1 MWGSIQMFTLQALPI
16 FIGICLVVSILSLTL
31 ILELLSKIFTPLLVL
46 LDIPTQLS
54 PGILFSII
62 RKDDMLLFNMNG
74 SLFIQSL
81 TVWLLVFLSST
92 FTVCSVIMTMII
104 RQLGWLEGLKLIIR
118 QMVTSTCCI
127 ILLGTMT

>member
-1 MWGSIQMFTLQALPI
+1 
-16 FIGICLVVSILSLTL
+16 
-31 ILELLSKIFTPLLVL
+31 
-46 LDIPTQLS
+46 
-54 PGILFSII
+54 
-62 RKDDMLLFNMNG
+62 MLLFNMNG

>member
-31 ILELLSKIFTPLLVL
+31 ILELLSKIFTPLLL

>member
-1 MWGSIQMFTLQALPI
+1 
-16 FIGICLVVSILSLTL
+16 
-31 ILELLSKIFTPLLVL
+31 
-46 LDIPTQLS
+46 
-54 PGILFSII
+54 
-62 RKDDMLLFNMNG
+62 MLLFNMNG

-81 TVWLLVFLSST
+81 TVWQLLLLVFLSST
-92 FTVCSVIMTMII
+92 FTACSVTMTMII